1 MWGNPRMYVLPELG
15 NCCSGNCWYVELWAQ
30 YWQIFQFFKRNWKSN
45 VHIQCLIFKT
55 LRRAGVVSNDG
66 SENGIVWTEIDIS
79 RVLSFCRYNGK
90 ISQNSKST
98 LLGLW
103 KVGKAFQQPSE
114 CLVKKEGT
122 LGRVENYCS
131 IFTCLCSQLFNSAT
145 VFKIVVH
152 VHSVEP

>member
-1 MWGNPRMYVLPELG
+1 M
-15 NCCSGNCWYVELWAQ
+15 
-30 YWQIFQFFKRNWKSN
+30 SN
-45 VHIQCLIFKT
+45 
-55 LRRAGVVSNDG
+55 G
-66 SENGIVWTEIDIS
+66 SENGRVWTEMDIS
-79 RVLSFCRYNGK
+79 RALSFCRNNGK

-103 KVGKAFQQPSE
+103 KVDKAFQQPSE

-131 IFTCLCSQLFNSAT
+131 IFTCPCPQLFNSAT
-145 VFKIVVH
+145 VLKIVVH